1 MGPMNATVLLAVVRR
16 ERLGR
21 LYRVQPPD
29 EAERLRIRKLT
40 HAFYCRDRCSV
51 RQTQRALAEHAARR
65 ATGTIWRDLSLFTCN
80 LAGYPGERPPG
91 D

>member
-1 MGPMNATVLLAVVRR
+1 MPSTAGN
-16 ERLGR
+16 
-21 LYRVQPPD
+21 
-29 EAERLRIRKLT
+29 
-40 HAFYCRDRCSV
+40 RCSV